1 MRKVYSFR
9 DGIQLTTVPANIA
22 NIDRKTKVADVVDPA
37 GKPLV
42 TGVPYSE
49 KPADGHW
56 SEIDDTPPAPPAPD
70 DRDARIAELEAR
82 LAEATAAK
90 ADGKPAKA

>member
-1 MRKVYSFR
+1 MKKVYSFR
-9 DGIQLTTVPANIA
+9 DGLHLTSVPANIV
-22 NIDRKTKVADVVDPA
+22 NIDKKTKAADVVDPS
-37 GKPLV
+37 GKVTLV

-82 LAEATAAK
+82 LADAEAKAAK
-90 ADGKPAKA
+90 ADKKG